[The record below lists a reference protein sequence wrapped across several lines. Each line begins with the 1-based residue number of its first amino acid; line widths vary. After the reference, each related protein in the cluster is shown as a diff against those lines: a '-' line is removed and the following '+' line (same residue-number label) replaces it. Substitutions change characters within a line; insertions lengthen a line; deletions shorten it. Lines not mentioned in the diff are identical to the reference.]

1 MLPLLLFLGL
11 ALASCG
17 GGGESQSV
25 TMPTPGPPIAAPVID
40 VQNAFENFVHTGYDL
55 PITIKIAR
63 FAMTPFGPGDILGY
77 DTSTGRAR
85 ATAGISSS
93 FCTIAQSP
101 PCPETWRV
109 IKTQT
114 GTNDTQVEYLKDTYT
129 IVMTKLA
136 TPGQF
141 YEAFVVFA
149 PHTYPKTIQAG
160 DTGDVRSGI
169 QWDTEDVFRR
179 GFYTPGL
186 VTVAYSVESDEPDTL
201 LVTFT
206 EYNRTMHDDEQEF
219 ISIYRV
225 DTAGHVTPVSITN
238 RKFVGSQTYFLS
250 ISTF

>member
-1 MLPLLLFLGL
+1 
-11 ALASCG
+11 
-17 GGGESQSV
+17 
-25 TMPTPGPPIAAPVID
+25 
-40 VQNAFENFVHTGYDL
+40 
-55 PITIKIAR
+55 
-63 FAMTPFGPGDILGY
+63 MTPFGPGDIVGY
-77 DTSTGRAR
+77 DESTGRAS

-129 IVMTKLA
+129 VVMSKLA

-160 DTGDVRSGI
+160 DTGAVRSGI
-169 QWDTEDVFRR
+169 QWDTESVYR
-179 GFYTPGL
+179 GSFHTLGL
-186 VTVAYSVESDEPDTL
+186 VTVAYSVESDGPDTL

-206 EYNRTMHDDEQEF
+206 EYNRSQHHDEQEF

-238 RKFVGSQTYFLS
+238 RKFAAQQTYYLS
-250 ISTF
+250 IITF